1 VLRSGAFEA
10 ARALHKHLAMETRTE
25 NEDLTAIE
33 DLFLEEAKI
42 VTLTGSSRREKS
54 KLAKDLASFLEPAFT
69 FDGQGGVHRV
79 LDPADMDEARA
90 KLAKSLSMRKN
101 ETPTDEG
108 LANALADAGHALL
121 LFDASE
127 QLAAPLGELIARL
140 AAEAPSARFL
150 VSSIAPLGLAGERAH
165 AVVPPPPKVLE
176 IGPEARW
183 FVLPD
188 GREVDLGQR
197 MSARRILR
205 HLALTRLAAPEDP
218 SSVEELVRVGWPN
231 DGETLSRSKAKN
243 RVHVALHA
251 LRRTGLEGLIV
262 TVDAGYYLDAEVHL
276 IAGDEERRAVA

>member
-1 VLRSGAFEA
+1 
-10 ARALHKHLAMETRTE
+10 METRTE

-54 KLAKDLASFLEPAFT
+54 KLAKDLANFLEPAFT
-69 FDGQGGVHRV
+69 FEGQGGVHRV
-79 LDPADMDEARA
+79 LDPSSMEEVRA
-90 KLAKSLSMRKN
+90 KLARSLGMKKN
-101 ETPTDEG
+101 ETPTDALLTRS
-108 LANALADAGHALL
+108 LAEAGHALL
-121 LFDASE
+121 LFDSSDD
-127 QLAAPLGELIARL
+127 LAGELGALIQRL
-140 AAEAPSARFL
+140 SGGAPNARFL
-150 VSSIAPLGLAGERAH
+150 VSAGAPLELAGERAH

-176 IGPEARW
+176 VGPEAQW

-218 SSVEELVRVGWPN
+218 SSVEELVRVGWPE
-231 DGETLSRSKAKN
+231 DGASLTRSKAKN

-262 TVDAGYYLDAEVHL
+262 TIDAGYYLDADVHL
-276 IAGDEERRAVA
+276 VAGDDQRRAVA

>member
-1 VLRSGAFEA
+1 
-10 ARALHKHLAMETRTE
+10 METRTE

-54 KLAKDLASFLEPAFT
+54 KLAKDLANFLEPAFT

-79 LDPADMDEARA
+79 LDPADMDEVRT
-90 KLAKSLSMRKN
+90 KLAKSLSMPKD

-108 LANALADAGHALL
+108 IASALADAGHSLL

-127 QLAAPLGELIARL
+127 ALADALGALISRL
-140 AAEAPSARFL
+140 STQAPSSRFL
-150 VSSIAPLGLAGERAH
+150 VSAVAPLGLAGERAH

-176 IGPEARW
+176 IGPEAQW

-218 SSVEELVRVGWPN
+218 SSVEELVRVGWPK
-231 DGETLSRSKAKN
+231 DGQTLTRSKAKN

-262 TVDAGYYLDAEVHL
+262 TVDDGYFLDAEVHL
-276 IAGDEERRAVA
+276 IAGDQERRAVA